1 VTKALEDKEV
11 EDNRELAVELLVA
24 LVVEVVIVVL
34 AEQVLVKELLW
45 IEETGTHTLH
55 RITLHQGLVHR
66 ISDNT

>member
-1 VTKALEDKEV
+1 MKALEDKEV

-34 AEQVLVKELLW
+34 AEQVLAKELLW
-45 IEETGTHTLH
+45 IEETDTHTLH
-55 RITLHQGLVHR
+55 RIMLHQGLVHR